1 MARRPQAG
9 EVEEARAHFRQCL
22 MQQIERS
29 KLYPDMPWAIEW
41 RAQLIRDLQREA
53 AGEIYP
59 DEEWLAK
66 RRQILDGA

>member
-1 MARRPQAG
+1 
-9 EVEEARAHFRQCL
+9 

-59 DEEWLAK
+59 DEKWLAK